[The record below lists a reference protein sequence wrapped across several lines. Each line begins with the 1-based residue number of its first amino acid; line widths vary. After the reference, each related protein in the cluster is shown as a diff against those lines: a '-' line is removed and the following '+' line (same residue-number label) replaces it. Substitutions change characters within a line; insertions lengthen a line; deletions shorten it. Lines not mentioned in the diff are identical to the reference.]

1 MKKLLTLILTLAM
14 LATLALPAMA
24 EEPVAIEM
32 WTLFT
37 GDDGATMQEIVD
49 NFNASQDRV
58 TLTHV
63 AVDRETLYT
72 RLALAMTDE
81 ASLPEVFVTYS
92 YDVPYFVQLDYIQP
106 MEDTLAAYPDF
117 DFAIEKYHDACATL
131 NYYDG
136 VRYCVSLDFPT
147 WGMYVNTALAEQYC
161 PDVLAD
167 NILTWDEIMSVG
179 ASLKEQGVEDVSV
192 LASSWGIATIC

>member
-72 RLALAMTDE
+72 R
-81 ASLPEVFVTYS
+81 SLRWP
-92 YDVPYFVQLDYIQP
+92 
-106 MEDTLAAYPDF
+106 
-117 DFAIEKYHDACATL
+117 
-131 NYYDG
+131 
-136 VRYCVSLDFPT
+136 
-147 WGMYVNTALAEQYC
+147 
-161 PDVLAD
+161 
-167 NILTWDEIMSVG
+167 
-179 ASLKEQGVEDVSV
+179 
-192 LASSWGIATIC
+192 